1 MARKLLVKSLKE
13 LLENLPNVPIA
24 EELFGNSNSVD
35 EEIEAWLLR
44 IKFFI
49 IRQS

>member
-24 EELFGNSNSVD
+24 EELFGNSNSAV
-35 EEIEAWLLR
+35 LMRKLR
-44 IKFFI
+44 LGY
-49 IRQS
+49 SE